1 VRASASVAS
10 PAAKDGPSQPSADGP
25 GPVSA
30 DGLGPASADGPRPA
44 DDQTIRATATVKA
57 ESSGRASVPVIR
69 REDQRGGDDR
79 ESVDESSPES
89 ADHH

>member
-1 VRASASVAS
+1 
-10 PAAKDGPSQPSADGP
+10 
-25 GPVSA
+25 
-30 DGLGPASADGPRPA
+30 
-44 DDQTIRATATVKA
+44 
-57 ESSGRASVPVIR
+57 VPVIR